1 MKTLLALSVALAALP
16 FCGGS
21 QPAMAQEIGVARTK
35 DIAPEAKI
43 LEAANALALQARI
56 ENRDKLLRQ
65 IRNLQA
71 AKPADKAR
79 NLAIIVGSLSHAD
92 FGEGNARAFDLS
104 LQLAQIAIESDDFG
118 LNQEV
123 WMLRSLDNQSAE
135 LPRSPQQKTALAAL
149 IMHSLQSIKQLKSI
163 GPPTEDVYMNPPL
176 PLTLPLNQ
184 IFFSGMSPS
193 AIKDPEARAQYEK
206 IIARNNRNVK
216 RLNDYHEAE
225 NLERNWGDSAEKYLR
240 NFAATNEGAAAL
252 DELLQKY
259 DIDAASV
266 ARIEGASG
274 K

>member
-16 FCGGS
+16 FCGNL
-21 QPAMAQEIGVARTK
+21 QPATAQEIGVARTK

-56 ENRDKLLRQ
+56 ENRDKLLLQ

-79 NLAIIVGSLSHAD
+79 NLAIIVGSLSRAD

-123 WMLRSLDNQSAE
+123 WMLRSLDNQSAQ

-149 IMHSLQSIKQLKSI
+149 IMHSLQSIKQLKSA
-163 GPPTEDVYMNPPL
+163 GPSGVATFSSPSLPPGVSG
-176 PLTLPLNQ
+176 
-184 IFFSGMSPS
+184 FSGMSPTNI
-193 AIKDPEARAQYEK
+193 ADPEKRAQYEAA
-206 IIARNNRNVK
+206 IAQNNFNIGRDN
-216 RLNDYHEAE
+216 NYHEAE
-225 NLERNWGDSAEKYLR
+225 NLERNWGDSAEKHLR
-240 NFAATNEGAAAL
+240 DFAATNAGAAAL
-252 DELLQKY
+252 DKLLQNY